1 MRARVPSGAR
11 PSRRHDADRQGGATG
26 PFSVTAGAGL
36 GAGPPDGPDAGRSS
50 VEGAAPAASPEPVI
64 TPAAEADPIVSDTDV
79 DTEVTRRTE
88 ATLRGTVRAGVG
100 ESAIVMIVL
109 VLYALLPGRP
119 PLAATAFATILI
131 VVATCTLA
139 AAFTIRRS
147 AVGSRAILV
156 LSTAWVAIDAAAI
169 CAGVAETGAARSD
182 LYLLFL
188 VVTVFQGGVRFP
200 RALRLG
206 FNAIAAIGYLVTMA
220 VVGWNIGTATVVLRI
235 GMIGA
240 LAWGVDMLSMNLA
253 GELRQHVRIT
263 LDSQRRA
270 RLWQR
275 VAALRGTLAVLD
287 EASIWDWVV
296 DAVADLGYTAAAVC
310 VFDTERR
317 SYTIAQATGL
327 PEEFTGSR
335 QPLSVGIAGSV
346 LDAGRT
352 IITDYATFDRAS
364 PPVRAAG
371 VRTTVGVPIRVHGKT
386 AAALVVGSLVVRR
399 PGAEELAALDLVA
412 AHAGHGL
419 AAARAVSGVRRDA
432 DSIRTILASAPDAM
446 LVYDGAGIVHQ
457 ANREAARLF
466 GYSVDELVGMD
477 VAELGDPTAADPGLR
492 QWDRPPAGRKIAPPQ
507 AEPTHGLRKDGSSFP
522 AEIVLAPVDTAES
535 HFVAAT
541 VRDVSERLEFE
552 HRLAHHASHDD
563 LTGLPNRTLFLERLG
578 TALAGAAAQG
588 SPVTVF
594 FLDVDHFKYVNDSRG
609 HDVGDELVTDVARR
623 LHDTAGGELVA
634 RFGGDEFAVLRTD
647 IVDSQDALARAWHL
661 LGAFDRPFVLD
672 GVECHLS
679 ASVGVA
685 FGTRTDSAPDVMR
698 RADAAMYHAKQ
709 RGRAR
714 VELFDEVL
722 TARAAWRLDIASALH
737 DAIDNNELHLVYQ
750 PVVDLADSR
759 IIGVEALLRWQ
770 RPSGS
775 VSPATFV
782 PVAEDSGLIVPI
794 GRWVLQQSCQQVASW
809 LADGIDPSVVRMS
822 VNVSSRQIDHDRF
835 IGDVAA
841 AIDDTGIPPETLVL
855 EITESSFIDDLPAA
869 ARRIEALHQLGVS
882 IAIDDFGTGFSSLSS
897 LSLLP
902 IDAVKID
909 KTFVDG
915 LGTRY
920 DTVIRA
926 VVDVADTFGLLVVA
940 EGVERAYQA
949 EELRALGCRYAQGF
963 LYARPLREADARATL
978 KRGVLEPGGS

>member
-1 MRARVPSGAR
+1 MRVRVPSGAR
-11 PSRRHDADRQGGATG
+11 PSRRHDVDQGGEVTG
-26 PFSVTAGAGL
+26 PFSVTAGAGS
-36 GAGPPDGPDAGRSS
+36 GAGPPVGDDAGRFTVNGETPPAS
-50 VEGAAPAASPEPVI
+50 VEHVI
-64 TPAAEADPIVSDTDV
+64 TSAAEADPIVSETDV
-79 DTEVTRRTE
+79 SAEVTRRTE
-88 ATLRGTVRAGVG
+88 AVRRGTIRVGVG

-119 PLAATAFATILI
+119 PIDATAFATILI
-131 VVATCTLA
+131 LVAVCTLA
-139 AAFTIRRS
+139 AAFTISRS
-147 AVGSRAILV
+147 AAGSRAV
-156 LSTAWVAIDAAAI
+156 LLWGSAWVGIDAAAI

-200 RALRLG
+200 RALRLA
-206 FNAIAAIGYLVTMA
+206 FNVIAVIGYLVTLA
-220 VVGWNIGTATVVLRI
+220 VVGWNIGTATVVLRV

-240 LAWGVDMLSMNLA
+240 LAWGTDMLSTNLA
-253 GELRQHVRIT
+253 AELRQHVRLI

-275 VAALRGTLAVLD
+275 VAALRGTLTALD
-287 EASIWDWVV
+287 EASIWDWVI
-296 DAVADLGYTAAAVC
+296 DAVVDLGYAAAAVC
-310 VFDTERR
+310 VFDAQRR
-317 SYTIAQATGL
+317 TYTIAQSAGL
-327 PEEFTGSR
+327 SEEFTGSR
-335 QPLSVGIAGSV
+335 QPLSVGMAGSV
-346 LDAGRT
+346 LDADR
-352 IITDYATFDRAS
+352 IIVTDYATFDRAS

-371 VRTTVGVPIRVHGKT
+371 VRTTVGVPIRVHGET

-477 VAELGDPTAADPGLR
+477 VTALGDPSAADHGR
-492 QWDRPPAGRKIAPPQ
+492 HQWDRPPAGRRMTPPQ
-507 AEPTHGLRKDGSSFP
+507 VEPTHGLRKDGSSFP
-522 AEIVLAPVDTAES
+522 AEIVLAAVDTAES

-541 VRDVSERLEFE
+541 VRDVSERLELE
-552 HRLAHHASHDD
+552 QRLAHHASHDD
-563 LTGLPNRTLFLERLG
+563 LTGLPNRTLFLECLS

-647 IVDSQDALARAWHL
+647 IVDSQDALAHAWSL

-722 TARAAWRLDIASALH
+722 TARAAWRFDIASALH

-750 PVVDLADSR
+750 PVVDLADGR
-759 IIGVEALLRWQ
+759 ITGVEALLRWQ
-770 RPSGS
+770 RPSGP

-794 GRWVLQQSCQQVASW
+794 GRWVLQQSCQQAAAW
-809 LADGIDPSVVRMS
+809 LAHGIDPAVVRMS
-822 VNVSSRQIDHDRF
+822 VNVSSRQIDHDRL
-835 IGDVAA
+835 IGDVASVL
-841 AIDDTGIPPETLVL
+841 DDTGIPPAALVL

-909 KTFVDG
+909 KTFIDG

-926 VVDVADTFGLLVVA
+926 VVDVADTFGLSVVA
-940 EGVERAYQA
+940 EGVERTDQA
-949 EELRALGCRYAQGF
+949 DQLRSLGCRYAQGF
-963 LYARPLREADARATL
+963 LYARPLREPDARAAL
-978 KRGVLEPGGS
+978 RRGVLEPGGS